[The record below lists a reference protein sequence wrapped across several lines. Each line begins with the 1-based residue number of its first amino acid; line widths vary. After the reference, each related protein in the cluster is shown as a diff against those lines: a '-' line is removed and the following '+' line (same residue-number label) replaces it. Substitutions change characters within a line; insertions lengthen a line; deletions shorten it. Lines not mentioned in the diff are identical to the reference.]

1 VPPLG
6 RIWNPPEGGFLFRF
20 EESIAFLGGNGRFL
34 SRKTMLSFEELD
46 ARWQVSFVSLGGRW
60 GCVVVFFVSL

>member
-1 VPPLG
+1 MESSRRRLSFSV
-6 RIWNPPEGGFLFRF
+6 

-46 ARWQVSFVSLGGRW
+46 ARWQASFVSLGGRW